1 MNRLSLFKEYKED
14 MARSRA
20 GYSPYNIDGIFFNL
34 IGIWYGKFLR
44 TSDPSLKSNLVTADR
59 NKQSV

>member
-1 MNRLSLFKEYKED
+1 